1 MQTAIL
7 KVLAQ
12 IDADE
17 QELVKLTRSLV
28 SYPSVY
34 GQEKDAQEF
43 FAAQLAKLGGDV
55 DLWEPDISEL
65 KKHPAFISAR
75 EDFSG
80 SPVQVTRF
88 PGDGR
93 GRSLLI
99 CGHMDV
105 VPPGDGAWTVDPW
118 QGEYRDGRIYGRGA
132 ADMKGGLAAAL
143 IALKAIKNSG
153 IRLQGDVLVATTV
166 DEECGSTGVLAI
178 LEKGYRA
185 DAGLIPEP
193 TGLELNVAST
203 GSIWFKIR
211 VSGKAAHAGMAYRGV
226 SAIDKSILV
235 IQALARLQEERRIRL
250 MHPLYADLPVP
261 FCLNVNTIQA
271 GTWPAVV
278 PPEALMEGRMGV
290 SPDEKIEDARQELE
304 EALARCAAGDIWLQE
319 HPPVVEYLPCRW
331 NSGSVPVN
339 HPFSQILKQ
348 AVEDI
353 CHMPAKI
360 SGMGP
365 CSDSGTLIR
374 FGNIPTI
381 NFGPRSMAMAHQT
394 DEFVDLASLMA
405 TAKVLARTILDWCGV
420 ADQSGGEA

>member
-235 IQALARLQEERRIRL
+235 IQALARLQEERR
-250 MHPLYADLPVP
+250 
-261 FCLNVNTIQA
+261 
-271 GTWPAVV
+271 
-278 PPEALMEGRMGV
+278 RM
-290 SPDEKIEDARQELE
+290 A
-304 EALARCAAGDIWLQE
+304 
-319 HPPVVEYLPCRW
+319 
-331 NSGSVPVN
+331 
-339 HPFSQILKQ
+339 
-348 AVEDI
+348 
-353 CHMPAKI
+353 
-360 SGMGP
+360 
-365 CSDSGTLIR
+365 
-374 FGNIPTI
+374 
-381 NFGPRSMAMAHQT
+381 
-394 DEFVDLASLMA
+394 
-405 TAKVLARTILDWCGV
+405 
-420 ADQSGGEA
+420 